1 MITVNGTTLKY
12 ETDVTLCELLLQL
25 QLSEQLCAIE
35 VNDTLVPH
43 KQRDEYK
50 LQDGDNVEIV
60 TLVGGG

>member
-43 KQRDEYK
+43 KQHDEYK